1 MQKILNKQ
9 KQKQKIQSKNCTNN
23 NSKIRLSPNELEE
36 LFNDTDF
43 IEAFISY
50 IFTK

>member
-1 MQKILNKQ
+1 MNKKSNKYNQKR
-9 KQKQKIQSKNCTNN
+9 QSKNHTNN
-23 NSKIRLSPNELEE
+23 KSKIHLSPNELKK
-36 LFNDTDF
+36 LLNDTDF